1 MTPAEFAAMQ
11 AGLDPRAYYQDP
23 YAAARAGL
31 IDPEALPPRGA
42 TPVLSGIP
50 TPPGPGM
57 REQAEEVIGKGKQK
71 LREGK
76 VAAQDFLKRYP
87 QAGGYARL
95 GTAALA
101 TLPAIGTSLE
111 ELQEGR
117 PLGAVAALAPAG
129 LSAIGAGM
137 LGRTGQALIG
147 KGGLPGTALGLGLM
161 GLGAILPG
169 AAAKGAES
177 VRQSVTGKPTKG
189 KEEEFSTQLAMRGQ
203 IMNQN
208 LDGLERSIATNLQAT
223 KDLTVFYNQA
233 QVDQMKAM
241 APEIEKAK
249 MNDFARYQTAMALQG
264 QIQGQLGTLATAG
277 ALAQG
282 AQAGNYNLAQTAMT
296 NNPYANATLQA
307 PQIRFG

>member
-1 MTPAEFAAMQ
+1 MFTAGGIIYDAQGNPIGPDPNASVAEQTAVGGGRSFGGQ
-11 AGLDPRAYYQDP
+11 ARNLRRRAQV
-23 YAAARAGL
+23 ATG
-31 IDPEALPPRGA
+31 RG
-42 TPVLSGIP
+42 VQS
-50 TPPGPGM
+50 
-57 REQAEEVIGKGKQK
+57 
-71 LREGK
+71 
-76 VAAQDFLKRYP
+76 AQDFLKRYP

-95 GTAALA
+95 GTAAIAA
-101 TLPAIGTSLE
+101 TPAIGTSLE

-129 LSAIGAGM
+129 LSAAGAAM
-137 LGRTGQALIG
+137 LG

-169 AAAKGAES
+169 AAAAGAEG
-177 VRQSVTGKPTKG
+177 VRQKVTGTPTKG
-189 KEEEFSTQLAMRGQ
+189 KEQEFSTQLAMRGQ

-208 LDGLERSIATNLQAT
+208 LDALNRSAATQLQAT
-223 KDLTVFYNQA
+223 KDLTTFYNQA
-233 QVDQMKAM
+233 QVNQMKAM

-264 QIQGQLGTLATAG
+264 QMQGQLGTLATAG

-282 AQAGNYNLAQTAMT
+282 AQAGNYALTQTAMT
-296 NNPYANATLQA
+296 TNPYANATLQA

>member
-1 MTPAEFAAMQ
+1 MTPEELAAMQ

-31 IDPEALPPRGA
+31 IDPESLPPRGA

-57 REQAEEVIGKGKQK
+57 REQAKEVIGKGKQK

-101 TLPAIGTSLE
+101 ATPAIGTSLE

-129 LSAIGAGM
+129 LSAAGAAM
-137 LGRTGQALIG
+137 LG

-233 QVDQMKAM
+233 QVNQMKAM

-282 AQAGNYNLAQTAMT
+282 AQAGNYGLAQTAMT
-296 NNPYANATLQA
+296 TNPYKDATLQA